1 MLERN
6 GVSWNMNDIWG
17 VPPIDYSCDR
27 SQSTVKL
34 PEWVESTVKLPEWV
48 ESTVKLPVW
57 VQSTVEAA
65 QKFGQHTGPSVEQ
78 TQTAVWQF
86 TLNQNGLQQY

>member
-1 MLERN
+1 
-6 GVSWNMNDIWG
+6 MNDTWG

-34 PEWVESTVKLPEWV
+34 AEWVQSTVKLPI
-48 ESTVKLPVW
+48 W

>member
-17 VPPIDYSCDR
+17 VPPIDYSCDH
-27 SQSTVKL
+27 SQ
-34 PEWVESTVKLPEWV
+34 STVKLPEWV

-86 TLNQNGLQQY
+86 TLNQDGLQQY